1 MSKFLEIYCKKFT
14 ELPIIDIRTKVIE
27 YVETDN
33 QSEDQRTTIRDIQRF
48 INGHSD
54 QRENVRNQKYKTIA
68 FDFCQAH
75 PRVYKNPGKIEA
87 LINKMAING
96 SLWQ

>member
-1 MSKFLEIYCKKFT
+1 MSEFLEMYCKKFS
-14 ELPIIDIRTKVIE
+14 ELPIIDIRTKAIE
-27 YVETDN
+27 DVETDDR
-33 QSEDQRTTIRDIQRF
+33 SEDQRTTIKDLKQF
-48 INGHSD
+48 VGGHSD

-75 PRVYKNPGKIEA
+75 PRVYKNPGKIEE
-87 LINKMAING
+87 LIKKLAING

>member
-1 MSKFLEIYCKKFT
+1 MRIEEMKRKNISKLCNHKIGGNMDDK
-14 ELPIIDIRTKVIE
+14 
-27 YVETDN
+27 
-33 QSEDQRTTIRDIQRF
+33 TTIKEIKQFIGGNPEQR
-48 INGHSD
+48 INLINHDLES
-54 QRENVRNQKYKTIA
+54 IA

-87 LINKMAING
+87 LINKMSING